1 MINNSSELPII
12 GWREWLALPE
22 LGIQHI
28 KAKIDTGARTSALHA
43 FYVDPFS
50 SRGGQWVRFGIH
62 PLQRD
67 SETVLECE
75 APVKDHR
82 AVTDSGGHQE
92 HRYVIESSL
101 SLGGRTWPA
110 EITLTNRD
118 SMKFRMLI
126 GRTALRGNFLVDSA
140 SSYRFGKVTLK
151 QLSAYRRATASRTPI

>member
-1 MINNSSELPII
+1 MSENSSELLLI

-43 FYVDPFS
+43 FYVDPFT

-67 SETVLECE
+67 SETVVECE
-75 APVKDHR
+75 SPVKDHR

-92 HRYVIESSL
+92 HRYVIESTL
-101 SLGGRTWPA
+101 SLGARKWPV

-140 SSYRFGKVTLK
+140 SSYRFGKVTAK
-151 QLSAYRRATASRTPI
+151 QISAYRQAISSRTTT